1 MNEIGRNLPRLD
13 ARDKITGRAVYTA
26 DLYRSGML
34 HGAILKSPH
43 RARSNRSPM
52 IFPQRW
58 RSPELPAF

>member
-43 RARSNRSPM
+43 PHARILSYDLSGALAVPGV
-52 IFPQRW
+52 
-58 RSPELPAF
+58 A